1 MLKWT
6 DTVEKISGVAD
17 KKSMFLREKGLE
29 TVGDLLIRA
38 PLRFIDRRD
47 SPPFSML
54 HEAVGTEITA
64 IGTIESV
71 GEKGRYRKQRLL
83 CIISDG
89 SGGNVTGVWFN
100 NYKYIK
106 PKLIPGLKVAFAG
119 RVSFFDGPQISHP
132 RITVLD
138 STAEVTT
145 KTGLIPV
152 YPEGEEWK
160 KNGFSKT
167 LWEGFIRH
175 LISIWDGSGPY
186 PPLEIL
192 KFEGL
197 VSLPEAIR
205 GLHIPES
212 IDEYD
217 KAVTSLKFNELFQHQ
232 LLMVALRR
240 RRRQKGGI
248 VFSVGEKYQ
257 KFIDIL
263 PFELSKGQ
271 KTVLEEMSG
280 DFVSGRPM
288 HRLMQGEVGSGKTVV
303 AFGAAAMATDGKRQT
318 AIMAPTELLARQH
331 YENALKWLEPVGVK
345 PVLIAAGRHP
355 DEIKRALYE
364 ATTGQADLIIGTHA
378 LFQDRVKPPH
388 LGLVIIDEQQ
398 RFGVRQRARLINKAI
413 RPHVLLM
420 TATPIPRTLALAFY
434 GDLDLIE
441 LPMREGVERNVT
453 TRVVSDM
460 SRDKVFAWYREKIAE
475 GERGYLVFPVIDSGT
490 AGLEAA
496 QARFEPY
503 RKVDFKGIPIAL
515 MHGRQPIEDR
525 IRAMDAFR
533 KGDVKLLMATAVVEV
548 GVDVPEANLMVIENS
563 ERFGL
568 AQIHQLRGRIGRTGA
583 KAYCILMTKEPQ
595 DSPTF
600 ERLKKLEQCDDGFT
614 LSEEDLKMRGSGEPL
629 GARQSGTARFQ
640 IADLGTDMKLLR
652 RAHKSAEWLLDKN
665 PDLGPY
671 PDLRER
677 LRSNYRKGP
686 RTMLAG

>member
-6 DTVEKISGVAD
+6 DPVEKISGIAD
-17 KKSMFLREKGLE
+17 KKSIFLREKGFE
-29 TVGDLLIRA
+29 TIGDLLIRA

-47 SPPFSML
+47 SPPFSKL
-54 HEAVGTEITA
+54 HEAVGAEITA

-71 GEKGRYRKQRLL
+71 GEKGRYRKRRLL
-83 CIISDG
+83 CMISDG
-89 SGGNVTGVWFN
+89 SGGYVTGVWFSK
-100 NYKYIK
+100 YKYIK
-106 PKLIPGLKVAFAG
+106 PKLIPGLRVALAG
-119 RVSFFDGPQISHP
+119 KVSFFDGPQISHP
-132 RITVLD
+132 RITILD
-138 STAEVTT
+138 ASDEMST

-160 KNGFSKT
+160 KHGFSKT
-167 LWEGFIRH
+167 IWEGFVKN
-175 LISIWDGSGPY
+175 LIGAWDGSGPF
-186 PPLEIL
+186 PPPELI

-205 GLHIPES
+205 GLHLPES
-212 IDEYD
+212 VDEYD
-217 KAVTSLKFNELFQHQ
+217 KAVSTLKFNELFQHQ

-248 VFSVGEKYQ
+248 VFATGEKYK
-257 KFIDIL
+257 KFIEIL

-271 KTVLEEMSG
+271 KDVLEEMSG
-280 DFVSGRPM
+280 DFISGRPM

-303 AFGAAAMATDGKRQT
+303 AFGAAVMAADGNRQT
-318 AIMAPTELLARQH
+318 VIMAPTELLARQH
-331 YENALKWLEPVGVK
+331 YENALKWLEPIGVK
-345 PVLIAAGRHP
+345 PILIAASRHP
-355 DEIKRALYE
+355 DEIKRALFE

-378 LFQDRVKPPH
+378 VFQDRVKPPH

-420 TATPIPRTLALAFY
+420 TATPIPRTLALAYY

-441 LPMREGVERNVT
+441 LKMREGVERNVT
-453 TRVVSDM
+453 TRVVTDS
-460 SRDKVFAWYREKIAE
+460 SRDKVFRWYREKLGE
-475 GERGYLVFPVIDSGT
+475 GERGYLVFPVIDSGV

-496 QARFEPY
+496 HARFEPY
-503 RKVDFKGIPIAL
+503 QKVDFKGISIAL

-525 IRAMDAFR
+525 IRAMEAFR
-533 KGDVKLLMATAVVEV
+533 SGDVKLLMATSVIEV

-583 KAYCILMTKEPQ
+583 KAYCILMTREPE
-595 DSPTF
+595 DSPSF
-600 ERLKKLEQCDDGFT
+600 ERLRKLQQCDDGFT
-614 LSEEDLKMRGSGEPL
+614 LAEEDLQLRGSGEPL
-629 GARQSGTARFQ
+629 GARQSGSARFQ
-640 IADLGTDMKLLR
+640 IANLGTDMKLLR
-652 RAHKSAEWLLDKN
+652 RAHKSAEWLLDKH
-665 PDLGPY
+665 PDLAPY
-671 PDLRER
+671 SELRER